1 MLNLP
6 RWRVILVLIV
16 SVLGIAFSAPNLLPS
31 AVRDNMPTWLPH
43 RTLNLGLDLQGGSH
57 LLLEVDTTALK
68 HQQLDNIADQMATA
82 LRDAEPAIRFTGRG
96 VVGDAARIRLINAE
110 DMTRAMAAIRPLG
123 RSTTNGN
130 EITTF
135 TPGAD
140 GTIEARMTD
149 ASLRELSRQAAQQSI
164 EVIRRRVDPTGANE
178 INPVRQGENRIVVQA
193 PGVSDPEEL
202 KSRIGTTA
210 LMTFHMV
217 REVSPEE
224 MASGALPVGTMQV
237 LPYPGIGDR
246 PEVVERRARFTGER
260 LIRANATTD
269 PQTGQFVLSF
279 ALDGQGTS
287 TFCRITRENTGKR
300 FAILLDNQV
309 LTAPTINE
317 PICGGTGQ
325 ISGNFD
331 AHSANELAVMLR
343 AGALPAPLTVIEQR
357 TVTAELGQ
365 DAVNAGS
372 QATLYG
378 AIGVVAF
385 MVLAYGLFGVLACL
399 ALAINIAMIIGV
411 MSLTGATLSL
421 PGIAGLVLTMGM
433 AVDANVLIYE
443 RMREEQ
449 ANGRGPALAID
460 AGFARA
466 LVTIIDSH
474 VTQIG
479 VALILFWFGHGPVR
493 GFAWTLSI
501 GVVTSVITATLVTQ
515 FFIAI
520 WFRLVRPKKLPI

>member
-1 MLNLP
+1 MLTLP

-16 SVLGIAFSAPNLLPS
+16 SVLGIAFSAPNLLPAS
-31 AVRDNMPTWLPH
+31 VRDSMPTWLPH

-68 HQQLDNIADQMATA
+68 RQQLDNIAESMGTA
-82 LRDAEPAIRFTGRG
+82 LRDAEPAIRFTGRS
-96 VVGDAARIRLINAE
+96 VVDDAARIRLVDPAE
-110 DMTRAMAAIRPLG
+110 LNRAMAAIRPLG
-123 RSTTNGN
+123 RSATNGN

-135 TPGAD
+135 TSSAD
-140 GTIEARMTD
+140 GVIEGRMTE

-217 REVSPEE
+217 REVAPEDQ
-224 MASGALPVGTMQV
+224 GALPVGTMLVQ
-237 LPYPGIGDR
+237 PYPEMGNN
-246 PEVVERRARFTGER
+246 PEVVERRPRFTGER

-279 ALDGQGTS
+279 ALDGQGT
-287 TFCRITRENTGKR
+287 TLFCRITRENTGKR

-331 AHSANELAVMLR
+331 AHSANELALMLR

-378 AIGVVAF
+378 AIGVIAF

-399 ALAINIAMIIGV
+399 ALAINIAMIIG
-411 MSLTGATLSL
+411 
-421 PGIAGLVLTMGM
+421 
-433 AVDANVLIYE
+433 
-443 RMREEQ
+443 
-449 ANGRGPALAID
+449 
-460 AGFARA
+460 
-466 LVTIIDSH
+466 
-474 VTQIG
+474 
-479 VALILFWFGHGPVR
+479 
-493 GFAWTLSI
+493 
-501 GVVTSVITATLVTQ
+501 
-515 FFIAI
+515 
-520 WFRLVRPKKLPI
+520 